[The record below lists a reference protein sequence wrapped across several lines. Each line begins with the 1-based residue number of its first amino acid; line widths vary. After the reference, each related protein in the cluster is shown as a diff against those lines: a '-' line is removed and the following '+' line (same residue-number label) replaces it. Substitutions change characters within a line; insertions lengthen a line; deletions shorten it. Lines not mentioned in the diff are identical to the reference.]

1 MPKLDFHIPNEHPH
15 CEARLIAFTLNYR
28 PAVLIRMDNDGPLL
42 FVGSDDVVDRLTVE
56 VNDGEAAFGPVAWV
70 SVAR

>member
-1 MPKLDFHIPNEHPH
+1 
-15 CEARLIAFTLNYR
+15 
-28 PAVLIRMDNDGPLL
+28 MDNDGPLL